1 MQLPLLVTG
10 GSGICRVERR
20 CSSDYPHA
28 TRSIPLENGH
38 LACLPAVLCGLFASS
53 FARYT
58 PDTRLS
64 TSSRIRLGD
73 QSFDRVAFRAWSLTN
88 PRPCL
93 FEIAPYR
100 ACTRSSRRSMK
111 RRTKSRKGGEKDRS
125 ILLRS
130 SFSFFPFF
138 LFFLQFELKRVTR
151 SCDKVDC
158 RLAREKKREE
168 RGRNRLISV
177 PTSWSE
183 WRRVREEGGG
193 GETSTGKNS

>member
-100 ACTRSSRRSMK
+100 ACTRSSLSTLVVRRSVVQNRGKEAK
-111 RRTKSRKGGEKDRS
+111 R
-125 ILLRS
+125 IVRS
-130 SFSFFPFF
+130 SFDRPFPFF
-138 LFFLQFELKRVTR
+138 LFSFFF
-151 SCDKVDC
+151 S
-158 RLAREKKREE
+158 
-168 RGRNRLISV
+168 
-177 PTSWSE
+177 
-183 WRRVREEGGG
+183 
-193 GETSTGKNS
+193 NSS